1 MKNNAKS
8 CRKIVAVIGIALLV
22 VGITRTSRGDDGRDF
37 AEKSKF
43 TKIDV
48 PGAAGRTEPFG
59 INPRGDIVGHYFAVL
74 NNNLITRGFLLSKGK
89 FTNID
94 VDLPGAVSGSTNA
107 VGINPRGDM
116 VGYYANDNGNIED
129 GFLLRKGTFT
139 TILAPGS
146 TFTVAFGIN
155 PQGDIVG
162 FYIDS
167 SGNLHGFL
175 LS

>member
-74 NNNLITRGFLLSKGK
+74 NNNLMPPSTYLRPLG
-89 FTNID
+89 
-94 VDLPGAVSGSTNA
+94 SG
-107 VGINPRGDM
+107 R
-116 VGYYANDNGNIED
+116 
-129 GFLLRKGTFT
+129 
-139 TILAPGS
+139 
-146 TFTVAFGIN
+146 
-155 PQGDIVG
+155 
-162 FYIDS
+162 
-167 SGNLHGFL
+167 
-175 LS
+175 